1 MTSIQQMPA
10 VGSGAAEG
18 ELDQWWLWGLQA
30 EDFGSPGWSHG
41 QLILWMSC
49 PVSWKINSR
58 GWVSFISLSPPSS
71 LSVSEAD
78 CRYLMCEG
86 SVAFRCVWHH
96 RCGWCPSQWRSV
108 FCLLQLAELA
118 FPQYLCKDTADL
130 CCGGSSPAKLR
141 LSLVSRFLPLR
152 TKPGLWSWRGADLLA
167 QTAGTA
173 GLEEGFWNLYYH
185 QAKIWYLWS
194 LLTLWTWGQAREA
207 GWTWISLYKERK

>member
-1 MTSIQQMPA
+1 MIGNARFYIFKSFFFIIFQSNILFIDLYCSLVMTSRQQMPA

-78 CRYLMCEG
+78 CRYLMCER

-108 FCLLQLAELA
+108 FQT
-118 FPQYLCKDTADL
+118 F
-130 CCGGSSPAKLR
+130 SS
-141 LSLVSRFLPLR
+141 
-152 TKPGLWSWRGADLLA
+152 
-167 QTAGTA
+167 
-173 GLEEGFWNLYYH
+173 
-185 QAKIWYLWS
+185 
-194 LLTLWTWGQAREA
+194 
-207 GWTWISLYKERK
+207 